1 MFLQDFS
8 SGVGITSI
16 DMNVGNVKEV
26 DKKCF
31 DLTTPYKTFR

>member
-26 DKKCF
+26 DKKFF